1 MILFHRN
8 DRLHRQQIQF
18 DYHVFLWIR
27 VGLLLW
33 PVLNLVLLLTLVQ
46 YNRQIS
52 IRLTL
57 SILLQTIYII
67 NVFINET
74 SMIRQS
80 LDVSSALSFD
90 ALFTNLCW
98 VPFMAT
104 ITSVKLLATLSS
116 TCISFLIR
124 SL

>member
-1 MILFHRN
+1 MVRN
-8 DRLHRQQIQF
+8 DHQKKQTHF
-18 DYHVFLWIR
+18 DFHLFLSIR
-27 VGLLLW
+27 PGILLW
-33 PVLNLVLLLTLVQ
+33 PILNLILLLTILK

-52 IRLTL
+52 IRFAL
-57 SILLQTIYII
+57 SIFLQTIYII

-80 LDVSSALSFD
+80 LDISPPSSFD

-104 ITSVKLLATLSS
+104 LTSVRW
-116 TCISFLIR
+116 IFV
-124 SL
+124 

>member
-1 MILFHRN
+1 MEIMNLKNRN
-8 DRLHRQQIQF
+8 DHDKKPMQF
-18 DYHVFLWIR
+18 DFHLFLSIR
-27 VGLLLW
+27 PGIILW
-33 PVLNLVLLLTLVQ
+33 PILNLLLLLTILQ

-52 IRLTL
+52 VRFAL

-80 LDVSSALSFD
+80 LDISPPSSFD

-104 ITSVKLLATLSS
+104 LTSVGT
-116 TCISFLIR
+116 IFY
-124 SL
+124 